1 MPAGKEKAVKRLS
14 VSLIA
19 LLAALPATAQ
29 QTDITLDEIVVT
41 ANRTETEAS
50 RTGASFSKLDQT
62 EIQSQ
67 PGQSA
72 VQLLSQLPS
81 VALRTNGPVGTQV
94 GITVRGVPQTS
105 IGVRVDGIDVTDP
118 SGTQVAFDFGQLTAF
133 DLSAVELVRGGQSA
147 LYGSRTVG
155 GALEFTTRRPTE
167 EGLSQDILAEGG
179 AYGTRKL
186 SYGLSYKEGVNE
198 LAFTLSRIETDGFSA
213 ADEDNGNT
221 EADGY
226 EADRLSFYAA
236 TEFQNGLRLSF
247 NGFLE
252 SSLAEYDE
260 EAGGVV
266 SDGTPD
272 ELIDRATWGLRSVAE
287 FSTGAVDHQV
297 AVSRFSIDR
306 VLTGTNGF
314 GAFRFAYVGER
325 DTLSYRGKS
334 DLSPATTLVFGAET
348 SEERYRDD
356 ISGGGAQSLKTG
368 IDAAYAELSYSP
380 GNDLDVVLSAR
391 HDVHSRFGGFTTGR
405 LSVNWRP
412 TEETTVRFNLGNGFR
427 APSNYELFDA
437 FAGNAGLQPETS
449 VSYDIGVERDLAN
462 RGKLSITYFDVTT
475 KNLIDYSFAS
485 FTYVQRAGEARRRG
499 VEVSGDWELADGMT
513 LTGAYTYT
521 DARTTA
527 VLDSSAWSANTPQ
540 HAIAVGVGADITSEA
555 RLDATAL
562 FVAGRAN
569 LPDYA
574 VVNATFS
581 YNINEQAAV
590 YLRADNLLDEN
601 YQTVPGYGTSRRALY
616 AGIRASF

>member
-1 MPAGKEKAVKRLS
+1 MKSLS
-14 VSLIA
+14 ISLIA
-19 LLAALPATAQ
+19 LLAASPVLAQ
-29 QTDITLDEIVVT
+29 SGDVELDEIVVT
-41 ANRTETEAS
+41 ANRTETEAA
-50 RTGASFSKLDQT
+50 RTGASFSKLDET

-81 VALRTNGPVGTQV
+81 VALRTNGPIGTQV

-118 SGTQVAFDFGQLTAF
+118 SGTQVAYDFGQLTTF

-167 EGLSQDILAEGG
+167 EGLAQDILAEAG
-179 AYGTRKL
+179 AYGTTKL
-186 SYGLSYKEGVNE
+186 SYGLSFREGVNE

-213 ADEDNGNT
+213 ADADNGNT

-247 NGFLE
+247 NGFVE
-252 SSLAEYDE
+252 ASLAEYDE

-272 ELIDRATWGLRSVAE
+272 DLIDRATWGIRSVAE

-325 DTLSYRGKS
+325 DTLSYRGKT
-334 DLSPATTLVFGAET
+334 DLSATTTLVFGAET

-356 ISGGGAQSLKTG
+356 ISGGGTQSLTTG

-412 TEETTVRFNLGNGFR
+412 SEDTTVRFNLGNGFR

-437 FAGNAGLQPETS
+437 FAGNAALRPETS
-449 VSYDIGVERDLAN
+449 VSYDIGVERDIAN
-462 RGKLSITYFDVTT
+462 GGKLAITYFDVTT
-475 KNLIDYSFAS
+475 KNLIDYSFAAP
-485 FTYVQRAGEARRRG
+485 FTYVQRTGEARRRG
-499 VEVSGDWELADGMT
+499 VEVSGEWEMADGVT

-540 HAIAVGVGADITSEA
+540 HALALGVGADITSAA
-555 RLDATAL
+555 RIDATAL

-574 VVNATFS
+574 VVNATIS
-581 YNINEQAAV
+581 YNINEQAAL
-590 YLRADNLLDEN
+590 YLRADNLMDEN
-601 YQTVPGYGTSRRALY
+601 YQTVRGYGTSRRALY